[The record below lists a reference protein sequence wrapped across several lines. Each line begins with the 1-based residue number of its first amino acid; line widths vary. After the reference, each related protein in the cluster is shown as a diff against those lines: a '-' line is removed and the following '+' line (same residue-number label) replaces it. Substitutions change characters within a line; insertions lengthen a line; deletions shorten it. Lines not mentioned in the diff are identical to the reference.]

1 MVCAAEPCLPQGTII
16 MQKFGVAI
24 VLAASVVLS
33 PSASGAEKADL
44 TVVPAE
50 FKEKV
55 SRSRDWTQRTNPL
68 FALSADGVDD
78 IHLAY
83 EGDST
88 PILVLSNK
96 TAEVLSL
103 KGTVRVSG
111 FGGKPFSLEASGDL
125 APYGCRRL
133 PMGRTLAKGPWLA
146 EAMLETDTAKAVAE
160 TRFAVV
166 RRRTVTPPSVPG
178 VFRAGFNYHMAWY
191 TDADNEKCLRALVQA
206 GAKIVRAGILAGFV
220 SVQKQ
225 EGVFDWKKPDRYLDL
240 LEWSGLAVNTIV
252 YGTPRWA
259 VDEKHA
265 SNYFWA
271 SPMKRGLFRN
281 FGEKLA
287 ARYGTRISWYEIG
300 NEWDLFPPEK
310 MTTDEAIAM
319 QREAYEGLKA
329 GCPDAKVIPNGWAV
343 VHSDVIPHRTQRNM
357 QERLM
362 TEARAFCDAH
372 TVHQHGSYREY
383 RRRLREFF
391 AWRKARGIDGMPWYS
406 NETAQSVAGPGE
418 RRVAECVWQKILF
431 AWAHG
436 SVDYIWYNL
445 RAFGYGPYDGE
456 QGYGVMTG
464 DFYPRASFAAFAGLT
479 SCFEG
484 LSPKECIYDGSSRE
498 VYRFAGVRGGKPVQV
513 LVGWDLRAQTNVSI
527 RVRTDAARAFTVD
540 LFDNRRAIPVQ
551 DGCVTLTIG
560 QTPAALLL
568 EGVAVAVPDS
578 GDLERGEK
586 PEIQVITLGAQPHC
600 FRLHDYDN
608 VFEMYKADPQYF
620 DRVWGGWNDLTAT
633 VRIRRDAENLK
644 IVAEARDEK
653 LAADDRL
660 VVIVDGTE
668 TRFPLEKPL
677 KSGGRYVGQIAFPK
691 PGAVLEIRVEDD
703 DGQGKEGWVT
713 TGPFRVQ

>member
-1 MVCAAEPCLPQGTII
+1 

-166 RRRTVTPPSVPG
+166 RRRTVTPPSAPG

-240 LEWSGLAVNTIV
+240 LAHDYYDADEISEASNDLMGDMAQERVDPSRLMKAVFIADSARVAAVIPSPLDFV
-252 YGTPRWA
+252 YRIFSYGGIRQCTETPDADIFGRFFT
-259 VDEKHA
+259 VDELIAWYPCYNACIYSAMGNSVEFGDHILWAARALARDIIDRADAALRDDSPTAADLRFGHDSGILPLAGLMDLVGPGDRLHNADA
-265 SNYFWA
+265 SDSWQSFFEI
-271 SPMKRGLFRN
+271 PMGSNLQMVFYRKRGAEPLV
-281 FGEKLA
+281 
-287 ARYGTRISWYEIG
+287 
-300 NEWDLFPPEK
+300 
-310 MTTDEAIAM
+310 
-319 QREAYEGLKA
+319 
-329 GCPDAKVIPNGWAV
+329 KV
-343 VHSDVIPHRTQRNM
+343 
-357 QERLM
+357 
-362 TEARAFCDAH
+362 
-372 TVHQHGSYREY
+372 
-383 RRRLREFF
+383 
-391 AWRKARGIDGMPWYS
+391 
-406 NETAQSVAGPGE
+406 
-418 RRVAECVWQKILF
+418 
-431 AWAHG
+431 
-436 SVDYIWYNL
+436 WYN
-445 RAFGYGPYDGE
+445 E
-456 QGYGVMTG
+456 
-464 DFYPRASFAAFAGLT
+464 
-479 SCFEG
+479 
-484 LSPKECIYDGSSRE
+484 RE
-498 VYRFAGVRGGKPVQV
+498 MQVRGLVPVS
-513 LVGWDLRAQTNVSI
+513 GNCYRWSDLRAH
-527 RVRTDAARAFTVD
+527 
-540 LFDNRRAIPVQ
+540 
-551 DGCVTLTIG
+551 
-560 QTPAALLL
+560 
-568 EGVAVAVPDS
+568 
-578 GDLERGEK
+578 LER
-586 PEIQVITLGAQPHC
+586 
-600 FRLHDYDN
+600 
-608 VFEMYKADPQYF
+608 
-620 DRVWGGWNDLTAT
+620 
-633 VRIRRDAENLK
+633 RIEQF
-644 IVAEARDEK
+644 
-653 LAADDRL
+653 
-660 VVIVDGTE
+660 T
-668 TRFPLEKPL
+668 F
-677 KSGGRYVGQIAFPK
+677 
-691 PGAVLEIRVEDD
+691 
-703 DGQGKEGWVT
+703 
-713 TGPFRVQ
+713 